1 MAGMLA
7 VAEARER
14 LCADARLQLQK
25 RVAATQMM
33 PLLQACGRILA
44 QDVVAGINVPP
55 AANSAMDGY
64 ALAAADARL
73 GAVLT
78 VSQRIGAGSV
88 AQPLAAGTCAR
99 ILTGAELPA
108 GADTVVIQE
117 NCDRTG
123 DQVTLNQAAERGD
136 NIRPQGQDIAAG
148 SVVLEAG
155 RRLRAQDLAL
165 LASIGLTEVAV
176 HAPLKVA
183 VLATGDELVEPGEA
197 LKPGQ
202 IYNSNRYLLT
212 AMLAELGAEVEYL
225 PAVAD
230 TLAATCEALRQA
242 AKRADIIV
250 TTGGVSVG
258 DADFVKPAVEVLG
271 QLDIWR
277 VALKPGKPLAFGRV
291 GETPFIGLPG
301 NPVSAFV
308 TFVLLLEPYVQ
319 IMQGAEAADLEI
331 YTLAANFSRNKPG
344 GRDEY
349 LRGRMTDEGVTLHPQ
364 QSSGALSSVIGA
376 DCLVWLKAG
385 ETVEHGTLVRVL
397 PLRQWR
403 AAQA

>member
-1 MAGMLA
+1 
-7 VAEARER
+7 
-14 LCADARLQLQK
+14 
-25 RVAATQMM
+25 
-33 PLLQACGRILA
+33 
-44 QDVVAGINVPP
+44 
-55 AANSAMDGY
+55 
-64 ALAAADARL
+64 
-73 GAVLT
+73 
-78 VSQRIGAGSV
+78 
-88 AQPLAAGTCAR
+88 
-99 ILTGAELPA
+99 
-108 GADTVVIQE
+108 
-117 NCDRTG
+117 
-123 DQVTLNQAAERGD
+123 
-136 NIRPQGQDIAAG
+136 
-148 SVVLEAG
+148 
-155 RRLRAQDLAL
+155 LRAQDLAL

-258 DADFVKPAVEVLG
+258 DADFVKPAVEALG

-319 IMQGAEAADLEI
+319 IMQGAAAADLEI

-364 QSSGALSSVIGA
+364 QSSGALSSVIGV